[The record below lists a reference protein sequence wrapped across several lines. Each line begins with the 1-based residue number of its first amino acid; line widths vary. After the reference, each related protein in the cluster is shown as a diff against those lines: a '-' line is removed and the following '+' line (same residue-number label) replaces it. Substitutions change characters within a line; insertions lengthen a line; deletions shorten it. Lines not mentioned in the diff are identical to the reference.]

1 MVYVV
6 VHLGN
11 HLHMKP
17 FSTLYSFILKL
28 VLNNNIAHVYRQYAV
43 KPLQC
48 GLPSE
53 GHIRQMVT

>member
-1 MVYVV
+1 MVYAV
-6 VHLGN
+6 VHLEN

-43 KPLQC
+43 KPL
-48 GLPSE
+48 
-53 GHIRQMVT
+53 

>member
-1 MVYVV
+1 MRERERERERERLVVMVYVV

-43 KPLQC
+43 KPL
-48 GLPSE
+48 
-53 GHIRQMVT
+53 